1 MILCDQNHPC
11 ASSFASTRSG
21 GLPVGRIGRMVGGA
35 LVLALTL
42 AAASGR
48 LVAQAC
54 AAEDHVGVV
63 NAVEVRAAEV
73 RAEAIPSI
81 SSGATPQLLVG
92 GRPFVML
99 AGELH
104 NSSASGEEYLAELW
118 PRLVELRLNTV
129 LAPVSWEL
137 IEPEEDRFDF
147 RLVDALLKLARAH
160 DQRLVLLWFGSWKNG
175 VSSYAPLWVLRD
187 TRRFP
192 RARGSSNQNTKDVLS
207 TLSENN
213 VRADA
218 KAFARLMRHLREADS
233 ATRTVVMVQV
243 ENEVGIK
250 PEVRD
255 QSDEATRAYLSPV
268 PAGLIDELA
277 RRKDSL
283 HPELRARWAKSDFAR
298 SGNWAELFGNDAGA
312 EELFSA
318 WCYARYIERVAAAG
332 KAEYP
337 LPMFVNAWLEGK
349 PGSYPQGG
357 PVAHVH
363 DIWRIAAPG
372 LAILAPDI
380 YTGEFKEVCARYA
393 RNGNPLFV
401 PEAARDAAAAARA
414 YWVIAE
420 HRGLGFSPFGIESMP
435 KEHPLAATY
444 AILRNL
450 MPLLTRS
457 QAEQR
462 IIGVYRQGNEA
473 DPPPARCG
481 DYRVHLRYL
490 DRLGENAPP
499 VGGLVMQTGDEE
511 LIVAGYGFSCRF
523 QAEGPGPRHTAIGAV
538 EWGEFDAQEKW
549 QPRLRLNG
557 DETGAHG
564 AVRIPPFPGNEQLG
578 ARRPMILKVRL
589 FRYE

>member
-1 MILCDQNHPC
+1 MIALDQRP
-11 ASSFASTRSG
+11 FFT
-21 GLPVGRIGRMVGGA
+21 GL
-35 LVLALTL
+35 LVLYRSTGYLSCSVSRMIIASLIVTLTL
-42 AAASGR
+42 WIASEKHG
-48 LVAQAC
+48 AEAC
-54 AAEDHVGVV
+54 AAEVGV
-63 NAVEVRAAEV
+63 
-73 RAEAIPSI
+73 EAIPRI
-81 SSGATPQLLVG
+81 SEGDVPQLLVA

-104 NSSASGEEYLAELW
+104 NSSASGAAYLEELW

-147 RLVDALLKLARAH
+147 HLVDTLINLARAH

-192 RARGSSNQNTKDVLS
+192 RARGSSNQNIKDVLS

-218 KAFARLMRHLREADS
+218 KAFGRLMRHLREVDA
-233 ATRTVVMVQV
+233 AKRTVVMVQV

-255 QSDEATRAYLSPV
+255 QSDEATQAYHSPV
-268 PAGLIDELA
+268 PAELIDELA

-298 SGNWAELFGNDAGA
+298 RGTWAEVFGNDAGA

-318 WCYARYIERVAAAG
+318 WCYARYIEKVASAG

-337 LPMFVNAWLEGK
+337 LPMYVNAWLEGK
-349 PGSYPQGG
+349 TGSYPQGG

-363 DIWRIAAPG
+363 DIWRIAAPS
-372 LAILAPDI
+372 LALLAPDI
-380 YTGEFKEVCARYA
+380 YTSEFKEVCARYA

-420 HRGLGFSPFGIESMP
+420 HRGLGFSPFGVESMP

-444 AILRNL
+444 GVLRSL
-450 MPLLTRS
+450 MPLLTRA

-462 IIGVYRQGNEA
+462 VLGVYRQGNEA

-481 DYRVHLRYL
+481 DYRVFVRYL

-499 VGGLVMQTGDEE
+499 VGGLVMQTGDDE
-511 LIVAGYGFSCRF
+511 LIVAGFGFSCRF
-523 QAEGPGPRHTAIGAV
+523 QAETPGPRHTAIGAV
-538 EWGEFDAQEKW
+538 EWGEYDARGDW
-549 QPRLRLNG
+549 RPRLRLNG

-564 AVRIPPFPGNEQLG
+564 AARIPPFPANEHLG
-578 ARRPMILKVRL
+578 TRQPMILKVRL
-589 FRYE
+589 FRHE